1 MTYMYWHTHKNSP
14 DEVEL
19 LHVKVENNTVCE
31 DCGKVCKQTED
42 MTEVG
47 GRGGG
52 EEKEVRR
59 EEEEVRGEEVRRR

>member
-31 DCGKVCKQTED
+31 DCGKVCKQT
-42 MTEVG
+42 
-47 GRGGG
+47 
-52 EEKEVRR
+52 VRT
-59 EEEEVRGEEVRRR
+59 